1 MKLARQRRSGNR
13 WPDND
18 RLANPLLIV
27 PDGQVERIACT
38 ETERPRSED

>member
-18 RLANPLLIV
+18 RQAGTLLV
-27 PDGQVERIACT
+27 EPEGQIERVACS
-38 ETERPRSED
+38 ETDRRQ